1 MANPEI
7 MTQRIMMKGIIAEA
21 GLETEV
27 ADFKSQFEKIIAS
40 AKDVGEKEHG
50 AAIMAITL
58 IGLDLADESG
68 L

>member
-7 MTQRIMMKGIIAEA
+7 MTQRIMVKGIIAEA
-21 GLETEV
+21 GLEAEV

-40 AKDVGEKEHG
+40 AKDVSEKEQA

>member
-1 MANPEI
+1 MTNPEI

-21 GLETEV
+21 GLEAEV
-27 ADFKSQFEKIIAS
+27 ADFKAQFEKIIAS
-40 AKDVGEKEHG
+40 AKDAGEKEHG